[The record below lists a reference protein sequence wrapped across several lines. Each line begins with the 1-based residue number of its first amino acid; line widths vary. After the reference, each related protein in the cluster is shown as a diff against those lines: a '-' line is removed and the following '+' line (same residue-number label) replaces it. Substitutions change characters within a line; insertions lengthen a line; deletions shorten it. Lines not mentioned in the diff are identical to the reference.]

1 MIEEGQ
7 HSAANAGGVRVNR
20 TNQRA
25 EQIVE
30 DLSKWCV
37 PRDGMSS
44 CPDSPHGKSGG

>member
-1 MIEEGQ
+1 MLEEGQ
-7 HSAANAGGVRVNR
+7 HSAAKAGGVRVNR
-20 TNQRA
+20 TNPRA

-37 PRDGMSS
+37 PRKRISS